1 MKKNRVILLVNVLLL
16 MILIAG
22 PLSTMPVQAQSDTAA
37 ETVTIPGTL
46 QSELGCTGDW
56 MPSCSETD
64 LTYDAVSDIWK
75 GTFEVTPNNDQ
86 DKKGPRYKA
95 AINGTWDVNYGRNAS
110 AGGADI
116 PLVVDQP
123 IKVTFLFDPKTHWV
137 TDDYNTPIINAVGD
151 FQTQLG
157 CPANDDP
164 TCLRGWLEDPEGDG
178 TYSF

>member
-22 PLSTMPVQAQSDTAA
+22 PLSTVPVQAQSDTAA

-86 DKKGPRYKA
+86 DKKGPATRLPSTA
-95 AINGTWDVNYGRNAS
+95 PGMSTTAGMHQRAGQIFRWWWINPSRS
-110 AGGADI
+110 
-116 PLVVDQP
+116 
-123 IKVTFLFDPKTHWV
+123 HSSS
-137 TDDYNTPIINAVGD
+137 TPR
-151 FQTQLG
+151 
-157 CPANDDP
+157 P
-164 TCLRGWLEDPEGDG
+164 TG
-178 TYSF
+178 